1 MRGLAGLFLC
11 FGLLPGAAS
20 AQSAWPAEDVVADTY
35 VRTFPETGARIA
47 VFEAGA
53 GFREE
58 LFARDTAGVF
68 DALMPGQPPLSQ
80 ADVILARVDDWP
92 EAAAV
97 YQDTP
102 LHSLSVIAHDM
113 VGHETVLIEQSQIFG
128 SIDVVTFTVLNEA
141 DGEVVHARCMA
152 RLVIDTLYA
161 GDQTA
166 FDLAA
171 CSRELN

>member
-1 MRGLAGLFLC
+1 M
-11 FGLLPGAAS
+11 

-35 VRTFPETGARIA
+35 VRTFPDTGARIA
-47 VFEAGA
+47 VFEAGR

-58 LFARDTAGVF
+58 LLARDTAGVF
-68 DALMPGQPPLSQ
+68 DTLMPGQPPLTQ
-80 ADVILARVDDWP
+80 ADIIIARVDDWP
-92 EAAAV
+92 EAAEV

-102 LHSLSVIAHDM
+102 LHPLSVIAHDM
-113 VGHETVLIEQSQIFG
+113 VADQSVLIEQSQIFG

-161 GDQTA
+161 GNPTD
-166 FDLAA
+166 FDLAV
-171 CSRELN
+171 CSRELR